1 MEPKPQSDAMEY
13 PGYLHVVVE
22 GEKFFFELSWHGFHH
37 VMDTNA
43 FIMTTNVQLEGEC

>member
-22 GEKFFFELSWHGFHH
+22 GEKFFLNSVGM
-37 VMDTNA
+37 VS
-43 FIMTTNVQLEGEC
+43 IM